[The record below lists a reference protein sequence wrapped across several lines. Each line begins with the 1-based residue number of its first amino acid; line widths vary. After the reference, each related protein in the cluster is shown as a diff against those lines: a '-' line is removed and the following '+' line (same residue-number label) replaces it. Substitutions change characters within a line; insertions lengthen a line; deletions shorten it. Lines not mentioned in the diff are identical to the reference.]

1 MFLRTPLL
9 AAGFAAAV
17 FVCLIWHRGWWA
29 AHFSRRAR
37 AAYFAICL
45 AVAGGAA
52 GAFGFRFDDEIM
64 CPAGSEGPDLRPAR
78 SSGGKGAVKVV
89 CRDEAG
95 RETAGSMFA
104 GLFAVLGVGVL
115 AFAGASGVWRMLGP
129 PAPPAPPLPPA
140 SSYASGTPT
149 DRRERRRERK
159 RAAHRQRED

>member
-1 MFLRTPLL
+1 MLLRTPLL

-17 FVCLIWHRGWWA
+17 YVCLIWNRGWWV

-52 GAFGFRFDDEIM
+52 GAFGFRFDDVIM
-64 CPAGSEGPDLRPAR
+64 CPVGAQAPELRQTR
-78 SSGGKGAVKVV
+78 SSGGKGAVTVV
-89 CRDEAG
+89 CHHEEG
-95 RETAGSMFA
+95 RVVDGSMFA

-129 PAPPAPPLPPA
+129 PAPPAPPAPPLPPF
-140 SSYASGTPT
+140 ASGTPT

-159 RAAHRQRED
+159 RAAHRHRQG